1 MSENLSGNAS
11 ESAMLATLKALQ
23 AANIRRD
30 KAALLDLLSPD
41 LEFHFHMGSKPLKGL
56 EGMSRFLDRY
66 WAATSELL
74 WRIDRHA
81 ANGNKLLVEGYEEY
95 VDTTSHQKIARPY
108 MGIFEFRDGKIV
120 GWRDYFEMDAPAAK

>member
-1 MSENLSGNAS
+1 MSTKLE
-11 ESAMLATLKALQ
+11 TLEALQ

-30 KAALLDLLSPD
+30 KPALLELLAPD
-41 LEFHFHMGSKPLKGL
+41 LEFHFHMGSKPIHGR

-81 ANGNKLLVEGYEEY
+81 ENGDKLLVEGYEEY
-95 VDTTSHQKIARPY
+95 VDTNTKQKIARPY
-108 MGIFEFRDGKIV
+108 MGIFEFHDGKISR
-120 GWRDYFEMDAPAAK
+120 WRDYFEKDPPVKK